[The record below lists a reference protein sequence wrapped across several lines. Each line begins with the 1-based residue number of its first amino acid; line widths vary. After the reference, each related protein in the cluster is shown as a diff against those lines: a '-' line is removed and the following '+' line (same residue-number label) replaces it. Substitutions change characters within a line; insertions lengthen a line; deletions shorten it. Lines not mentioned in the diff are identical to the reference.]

1 VTFRLIDPAEG
12 ECDDSVVPSGFPCE
26 LEEGWSYLYRG
37 MQLWSLV
44 DPDKA
49 EALKRL
55 LKDEVEQEDAEGR
68 VVVSPALAGRI
79 VEQLRDLDQALLR
92 ISDDNYHLRP
102 DSVEPVL
109 SQASYLVDSWTEGG
123 RTVYTLAN
131 TLQDVRRARH
141 FLDRAAQ
148 LGRAVAFE

>member
-49 EALKRL
+49 EELKRL
-55 LKDEVEQEDAEGR
+55 LKNEVEQADTEGR
-68 VVVSPALAGRI
+68 VIVSPALAGRI
-79 VEQLRDLDQALLR
+79 VKKLKDLDQALLR
-92 ISDDNYHLRP
+92 ITDKNYRLRP
-102 DSVEPVL
+102 DTVDQVM
-109 SQASYLVDSWTEGG
+109 SQASYLVDSWEEDG
-123 RTVYTLAN
+123 RMAHTLAN

-141 FLDRAAQ
+141 FLERAAQ
-148 LGRAVAFE
+148 LGRAVEFE